1 MLNTTKALIATL
13 IISFAVLIVVAV
25 WLATPQHSG
34 VAMSTLLSVVI
45 VGGLLIGWLF
55 DTPRAY

>member
-1 MLNTTKALIATL
+1 MLNTTKALIVAL
-13 IISFAVLIVVAV
+13 IISLSVLIVVAV

-34 VAMSTLLSVVI
+34 VAMSTLLCLIVVD
-45 VGGLLIGWLF
+45 GLLVGWLF